1 VERVITNNSGAAAWV
16 ARRSRSVQL
25 KKRIRDRRH
34 SDQSAAGLRNNT
46 QVDETGPPENV
57 GIVVFEQMATADL
70 MGPADVFSRPTIT
83 TDNGHEHRYYQVVTI
98 GVSAK
103 PCVTESG
110 IVLEPQV
117 DMQHA
122 PLLDTIIIPG
132 GSGNHDPKLNRR
144 ITEWL
149 NCRAPATRRIAALGE
164 GIYPLAAT
172 NMLNG
177 RQVVV
182 HWRFAKDI
190 ALQFPRL
197 RINARNL
204 FAKDGGFYTCAGGIS
219 AVDLSLALID
229 EDLGRQVAL
238 RLARDLVLPLKR
250 SGGYEQYSEPLKF
263 QIQSSDRLADLPAW
277 ISSHL
282 GHDLSVDRLAEIA
295 CMSRRNFT
303 RLFKKTFGKSPS
315 QFVTDARI
323 AEARERLLGPRNS
336 IESVANSVGFR
347 SADVFSVAFE
357 RHMGIRPR
365 TYRGLRKPLARKA
378 SPNVKPHRL
387 RM

>member
-1 VERVITNNSGAAAWV
+1 MTA
-16 ARRSRSVQL
+16 
-25 KKRIRDRRH
+25 
-34 SDQSAAGLRNNT
+34 
-46 QVDETGPPENV
+46 
-57 GIVVFEQMATADL
+57 ADL

-83 TDNGHEHRYYQVVTI
+83 TADGREHRCYQVVTI
-98 GVSAK
+98 GISAK

-110 IVLEPQV
+110 IAIEPQV

-122 PLLDTIIIPG
+122 PPLDTIIIPG

-144 ITEWL
+144 ITTWL

-164 GIYPLAAT
+164 GIYALAAT
-172 NMLNG
+172 NLLDG
-177 RQVVV
+177 RQVVI
-182 HWRFAKDI
+182 HWRFAKDV

-204 FAKDGGFYTCAGGIS
+204 FAKDGGYYTCAGGIS

-250 SGGYEQYSEPLKF
+250 AGEYEQYSEPLKF
-263 QIQSSDRLADLPAW
+263 QIQSSDRLADVPAW

-282 GHDLSVDRLAEIA
+282 GDDLSVDMLAERA

-303 RLFKKTFGKSPS
+303 RLFKKTFCKSPS
-315 QFVTDARI
+315 QFVAEARI
-323 AEARERLLGPRNS
+323 AEARRRVLVPRTNLENIAGSLG
-336 IESVANSVGFR
+336 FK

-357 RHMGIRPR
+357 RHVGVRPR
-365 TYRGLRKPLARKA
+365 IYRSLRKA
-378 SPNVKPHRL
+378 SPRKVSVKAKTHKSAVRAKSTVL
-387 RM
+387 RHAA